1 MKSIIFPLICAL
13 LATEPIAGSDGYV
26 EAKQAFVRAFEES
39 LPPEQASK
47 FDESVYIRVPI
58 TMTGQSLPANIRL
71 FLLAPKLEAIS
82 ATVANAERRH
92 HPTLLVWNM
101 ETQSL
106 VAFREL
112 QEECGAIASANLQ
125 QINFDEDPEQELF
138 LTLVTNCIASD
149 KLTSV
154 RLERLLGF
162 DYPSLEPLFGV
173 DGAIMVYGQDNADLL
188 PRKHEVV
195 PSPIAG
201 AFELRVQDIKS
212 GETVTVGNSTEREAR
227 FSSRAE
233 GIAASEDFQPKRGTV
248 TCRVVDE
255 KGNPIPSVQAQTR
268 LTSLN
273 IFGLVL
279 LDMEK
284 VTEATALSD
293 SSGLVEIP
301 YNRNGVSAFFG
312 HKGHRQQQI
321 SFVLS
326 EDDVTHSIHRLIDG
340 SVQTIV
346 MPSDLDRVLL
356 HMNARPARI
365 PLDLH
370 EAPFEFG
377 ISFEEDYKKS
387 AELNPRW
394 IAEMGDLVVRIER
407 SGKVT
412 ITGRNGWQLQ
422 AAPPEYTKERI
433 SANKI
438 HEVPETGYGPQ
449 LEFGR
454 SQLSSVI
461 YLSKDGGRRYG
472 VLTDITIVPVDFEP
486 QNKVEFT
493 FHYRVQA
500 EATGSRSLQPL

>member
-1 MKSIIFPLICAL
+1 
-13 LATEPIAGSDGYV
+13 
-26 EAKQAFVRAFEES
+26 
-39 LPPEQASK
+39 
-47 FDESVYIRVPI
+47 
-58 TMTGQSLPANIRL
+58 
-71 FLLAPKLEAIS
+71 
-82 ATVANAERRH
+82 
-92 HPTLLVWNM
+92 
-101 ETQSL
+101 
-106 VAFREL
+106 
-112 QEECGAIASANLQ
+112 
-125 QINFDEDPEQELF
+125 
-138 LTLVTNCIASD
+138 
-149 KLTSV
+149 
-154 RLERLLGF
+154 
-162 DYPSLEPLFGV
+162 
-173 DGAIMVYGQDNADLL
+173 
-188 PRKHEVV
+188 
-195 PSPIAG
+195 
-201 AFELRVQDIKS
+201 
-212 GETVTVGNSTEREAR
+212 
-227 FSSRAE
+227 
-233 GIAASEDFQPKRGTV
+233 
-248 TCRVVDE
+248 
-255 KGNPIPSVQAQTR
+255 
-268 LTSLN
+268 
-273 IFGLVL
+273 
-279 LDMEK
+279 
-284 VTEATALSD
+284 
-293 SSGLVEIP
+293 
-301 YNRNGVSAFFG
+301 
-312 HKGHRQQQI
+312 
-321 SFVLS
+321 
-326 EDDVTHSIHRLIDG
+326 LIDG